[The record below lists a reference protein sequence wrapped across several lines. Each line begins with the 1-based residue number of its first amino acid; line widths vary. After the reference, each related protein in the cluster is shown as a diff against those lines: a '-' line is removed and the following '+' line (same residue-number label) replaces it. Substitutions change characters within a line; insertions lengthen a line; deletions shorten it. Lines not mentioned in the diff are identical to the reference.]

1 MKLNLETYANC
12 MSFLDQKYLEQNIY
26 YFFCFYSFQ
35 ILYIRMEIF
44 LREKSGTRQVVRNW
58 FRTLFQDFT
67 FLRYFFF
74 FGSEVFRVTLKM
86 ATHVYKIFFKPA
98 PGVIGNILFDFV

>member
-1 MKLNLETYANC
+1 M
-12 MSFLDQKYLEQNIY
+12 
-26 YFFCFYSFQ
+26 
-35 ILYIRMEIF
+35 YIRVEIL

-58 FRTLFQDFT
+58 FRTLLQNLIFYVC
-67 FLRYFFF
+67 FL
-74 FGSEVFRVTLKM
+74 FGTEVFNVTLKM